1 MRILSV
7 DALGLSGKSPKG
19 GWSHEIKPE
28 DSVHC
33 LIIVRTD
40 DGKMGVGSVFTNAG
54 LVDAALSVL
63 RPLVI
68 GETAE
73 EPSRVTEKLH
83 QHMFWMGHGGTIT
96 HTISG
101 IDIALWDIFGQI
113 CQQPLSR
120 LLGGNHRTRVMAYAS
135 ILMEM
140 PDFMKER
147 TAFYRNEGYRAIKIG
162 WGPFGRRNDPKLDE
176 KIVKAAREGAGDDT
190 FLMVDAGGSDAYWP
204 NGLNWA
210 VRTADMLKDY
220 DVYWFEEAL
229 KPDDVDDHRA
239 LRKRSP
245 VPIAGCECLTRRQSF
260 LPWLEKRAVDI
271 IQPDVT
277 KVGGISEQI
286 QIARMANAF
295 GVRYIGH
302 GWNTAVGLAAD
313 LHLAASFAT
322 TDFVEY
328 IGGSPYVDEITTQEW
343 MLDSEGMLEIPQK
356 PGLGIELNKDAL
368 QSMTTADVQR
378 IFG

>member
-1 MRILSV
+1 
-7 DALGLSGKSPKG
+7 
-19 GWSHEIKPE
+19 
-28 DSVHC
+28 
-33 LIIVRTD
+33 
-40 DGKMGVGSVFTNAG
+40 MGVGSVFTNAG

-113 CQQPLSR
+113 CRQPLSR

-147 TAFYRNEGYRAIKIG
+147 TAFYRNAGYRAIKIG

-239 LRKRSP
+239 LRERSP

-328 IGGSPYVDEITTQEW
+328 IGGSPYVDEITTQNW
-343 MLDSEGMLEIPQK
+343 KLDSEGMLEIPQK
-356 PGLGIELNKDAL
+356 PGLGIELDKDAL
-368 QSMTTADVQR
+368 QSMTTVDLQR

>member
-28 DSVHC
+28 DSVHS

-190 FLMVDAGGSDAYWP
+190 YLMVDAGGSDAYWP

-229 KPDDVDDHRA
+229 RPDDLEDHRA
-239 LRKRSP
+239 L
-245 VPIAGCECLTRRQSF
+245 A
-260 LPWLEKRAVDI
+260 
-271 IQPDVT
+271 
-277 KVGGISEQI
+277 
-286 QIARMANAF
+286 
-295 GVRYIGH
+295 
-302 GWNTAVGLAAD
+302 
-313 LHLAASFAT
+313 
-322 TDFVEY
+322 
-328 IGGSPYVDEITTQEW
+328 
-343 MLDSEGMLEIPQK
+343 
-356 PGLGIELNKDAL
+356 
-368 QSMTTADVQR
+368 
-378 IFG
+378 